1 MDKEVA
7 WIRNMATDSQIE
19 GILKQRND
27 LISKVELLQSKI
39 ELAEKTLEE
48 KLQSMICDNCK
59 EYEIPCACSRNKC
72 VVCGAPVG
80 NITFT
85 VCDECWDDREN
96 QTNLF

>member
-7 WIRNMATDSQIE
+7 WIRNEATDSQIR
-19 GILKQRND
+19 GILNQRDD
-27 LISKVELLQSKI
+27 LIAKVELLQREI
-39 ELAEKTLEE
+39 ALAAS
-48 KLQSMICDNCK
+48 QSIICDNCK
-59 EYEIPCACSRNKC
+59 ECGPVCACQRNKC

-85 VCDECWDDREN
+85 VCDECWDGREN